1 MNEEKQAELYTSP
14 GGKFVRSDS
23 LRRMLAHWH
32 SFRFS
37 QKQAHFIK
45 YDGELYAADE
55 VQKLTL
61 MSAR

>member
-1 MNEEKQAELYTSP
+1 
-14 GGKFVRSDS
+14 
-23 LRRMLAHWH
+23 MLAHWH